1 MSCLFGDEW
10 YSCLSITGNKCTE
23 CIKHDNELAKT
34 KRKQV
39 KFKARPDKR
48 MGSTFEMKNHNANEA
63 LIHDVVNRM
72 TPNSGAGKIKGDQE
86 IKGIISVS
94 EELKTKVADKARGK
108 KTFTIHKEWLDKL
121 KRESQDKEFYYLKFC
136 FHETDDDIFVVVDQ
150 EIIMSMI
157 KTMIE
162 DRRKAQGADHLIKLA
177 TLEKDKAIAENNL
190 LRAEIALLKEK
201 LNEPVETI

>member
-23 CIKHDNELAKT
+23 CIKHDNELAKN

-48 MGSTFEMKNHNANEA
+48 MGSVFEMKNHNANEA

-94 EELKTKVADKARGK
+94 EELKTKVADKAR
-108 KTFTIHKEWLDKL
+108 
-121 KRESQDKEFYYLKFC
+121 
-136 FHETDDDIFVVVDQ
+136 
-150 EIIMSMI
+150 
-157 KTMIE
+157 
-162 DRRKAQGADHLIKLA
+162 
-177 TLEKDKAIAENNL
+177 
-190 LRAEIALLKEK
+190 
-201 LNEPVETI
+201 